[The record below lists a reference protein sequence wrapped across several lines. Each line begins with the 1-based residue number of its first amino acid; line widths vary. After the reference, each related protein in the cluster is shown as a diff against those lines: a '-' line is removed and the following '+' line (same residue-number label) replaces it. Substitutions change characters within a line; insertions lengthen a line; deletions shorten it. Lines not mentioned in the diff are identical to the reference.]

1 MYQKKNQEQSFSG
14 SGESLCKVYKKKNTR
29 ELVTTSGLELLVVKL
44 FEKLLVVKLTKIE
57 NGVGRKEHQGD

>member
-1 MYQKKNQEQSFSG
+1 MHE
-14 SGESLCKVYKKKNTR
+14 KKNTR

-44 FEKLLVVKLTKIE
+44 FERLLVVKLSERILVVNLKKVE